1 MDTYTARGY
10 IMTLMVFIQ
19 NIHIFNCRSE
29 NKSAFSIKF
38 NSNELIYVA
47 FFSSIILQLLV
58 NEVPFLQKVLK
69 TVSIPYL
76 HLTYLFLISSLI
88 LIIVE
93 IIKMNRKTITLK
105 HNI

>member
-1 MDTYTARGY
+1 MKDYYNVSIYEDYIAISTDLIIYAQWSPIKYT
-10 IMTLMVFIQ
+10 
-19 NIHIFNCRSE
+19 
-29 NKSAFSIKF
+29 IKF